1 MDTNE
6 TVHIREPGVLI
17 LGVKLQLHAQD
28 CSWGEKGVLNR
39 EVSSF
44 QGCPKRDVPPLQFVS
59 TVFHCIYTWCVAGI
73 LERNPA
79 GWRVRFKCL
88 NNSSSCHRH
97 ITRMF
102 KFLGEVDHEKYKVV
116 YWVIN

>member
-1 MDTNE
+1 M
-6 TVHIREPGVLI
+6 RI
-17 LGVKLQLHAQD
+17 LSSYEMMLDFWGMRLKDHAA
-28 CSWGEKGVLNR
+28 GELCGN
-39 EVSSF
+39 
-44 QGCPKRDVPPLQFVS
+44 VPTIISIV
-59 TVFHCIYTWCVAGI
+59 WCVAGI

-116 YWVIN
+116 YWVIY